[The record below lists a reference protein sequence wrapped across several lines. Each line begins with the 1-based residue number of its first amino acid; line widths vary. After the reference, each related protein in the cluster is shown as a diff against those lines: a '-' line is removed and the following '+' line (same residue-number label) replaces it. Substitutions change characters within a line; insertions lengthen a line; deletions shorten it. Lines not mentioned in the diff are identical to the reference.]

1 MFKKVKRIILF
12 FIGLIISL
20 ALLSCEKEDTKPVV
34 NCKCGEVIN
43 QWATA
48 DTYGLKYTYV
58 MQVKNDC
65 TKNIR
70 NKSETRYSGTGVP
83 DFWNESII
91 CFEKEW

>member
-20 ALLSCEKEDTKPVV
+20 ALLSCEKETKPAI
-34 NCKCGEVIN
+34 NCKCGEVID
-43 QWATA
+43 QWVTA
-48 DTYGLKYTYV
+48 DTYGLQYTYV
-58 MQVKNDC
+58 MRVKNDC